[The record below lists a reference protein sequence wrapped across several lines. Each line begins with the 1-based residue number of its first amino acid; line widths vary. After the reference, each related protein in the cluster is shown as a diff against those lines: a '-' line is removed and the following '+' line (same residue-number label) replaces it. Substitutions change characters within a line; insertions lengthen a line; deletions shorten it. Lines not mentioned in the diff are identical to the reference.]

1 MQYFDTADLLKK
13 LERVA
18 VALET
23 QNLLAERSVKAS
35 ERMLELSEEAMRER
49 AEQRALTE
57 KMLLRG
63 EMN

>member
-18 VALET
+18 VALEI

>member
-57 KMLLRG
+57 KMLLHG
-63 EMN
+63 EVN